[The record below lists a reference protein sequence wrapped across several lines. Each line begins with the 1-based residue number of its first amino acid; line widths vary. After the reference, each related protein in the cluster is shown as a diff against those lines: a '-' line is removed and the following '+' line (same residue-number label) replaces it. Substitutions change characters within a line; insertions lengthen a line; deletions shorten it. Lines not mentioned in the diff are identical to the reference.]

1 MTAVTTRFPTDLNVM
16 RFIIWIHIIRLFDFK
31 TIQQREINE
40 MIYLLLSTLL
50 EGEAVAMIQ
59 KLQLG
64 YLRFIPNDQWVKHR
78 ADHRLIAVEGPL

>member
-1 MTAVTTRFPTDLNVM
+1 M
-16 RFIIWIHIIRLFDFK
+16 IH
-31 TIQQREINE
+31 
-40 MIYLLLSTLL
+40 LLLSTLL

-64 YLRFIPNDQWVKHR
+64 YLRFILNDQWVKHR